1 VLRQLDATPE
11 QTWMIGDSQRCDRDG
26 LAALGIRVHYLQRT
40 DQPGT
45 ADHAELATFT
55 RAVLSLNR

>member
-1 VLRQLDATPE
+1 
-11 QTWMIGDSQRCDRDG
+11 MIGDSQRCDRDG

-45 ADHAELATFT
+45 ADYAELATFT